1 MASRAEEEH
10 ARIVLEGELGVE
22 FQHHDDGS
30 KPSMPDLLSLDGNHV
45 AEVITTTPPAVREA
59 QQRLDSMPDAA
70 LPHCVLVMVPYT
82 IVGGATKAVRHKI
95 KADVL
100 WWTAKPG
107 CKCHWSSPDERQLR
121 PGVDPDPILGLRAY
135 DDGVNVLCVQRCQH
149 SDIESHQIEWSIVH
163 EPSPDDPWEL
173 IRQSLHIV
181 DKEQHGGV
189 QALAKKLNGY
199 SSKHLVMYPFGP
211 PGNQTAEFSRYVP
224 PSNSRELMVPQLNPP
239 LADIHVW
246 LLYRYGN
253 RDAVEGLHVCGGHW
267 AKFGTTF
274 PKADDPSSPL
284 RRLHYRDAEARIIP
298 RDCPLA
304 GRPSCTNRER

>member
-1 MASRAEEEH
+1 MAFRAEEEH

-30 KPSMPDLLSLDGNHV
+30 KPRMPDLLSLDGNHV
-45 AEVITTTPPAVREA
+45 AEVITTTPKAAREA
-59 QQRLDSMPDAA
+59 QQSLDPMPDAT
-70 LPHCVLVMVPYT
+70 LPHCVWVMMPYT

-95 KADVL
+95 EADVL
-100 WWTAKPG
+100 RWTAKPG
-107 CKCHWSSPDERQLR
+107 CKYHWSSRDERQLR

-135 DDGVNVLCVQRCQH
+135 DDGVKVLCVQRCQH
-149 SDIESHQIEWSIVH
+149 SDVESHQIEWSIVH

-199 SSKHLVMYPFGP
+199 PNKHLVMYPFGP
-211 PGNQTAEFSRYVP
+211 PGNLTAAFSRYVP
-224 PSNSRELMVPQLNPP
+224 PSNSRDLMPPQLNPP

-253 RDAVEGLHVCGGHW
+253 RDAVEGLHVCSGHW

-274 PKADDPSSPL
+274 PKPDEQSSPL
-284 RRLHYRDAEARIIP
+284 RRLHYRDA
-298 RDCPLA
+298 
-304 GRPSCTNRER
+304 